1 MNKLTRVNEYLN
13 VSEKDLE
20 ELGVYNGYANI
31 DSELYINPKLLID
44 CEIDEFKNSYNK
56 ITNHFE

>member
-1 MNKLTRVNEYLN
+1 MNRLIRVNEYLN

-20 ELGVYNGYANI
+20 KLGVYNGYANI

-44 CEIDEFKNSYNK
+44 CEI
-56 ITNHFE
+56 